1 MTDFKGRNLLM
12 FAAKHNITELVKFL
26 LKHNFDVN
34 KKDKKLQSVL
44 FYLGKKKRVVNRE
57 VEQLVL
63 NTDVNFF
70 EKNRQ

>member
-34 KKDKKLQSVL
+34 KKDKK
-44 FYLGKKKRVVNRE
+44 
-57 VEQLVL
+57 
-63 NTDVNFF
+63 
-70 EKNRQ
+70 